1 MARIIS
7 IQSHVLHGHVGNS
20 AAVPAMH
27 ALGAQVTAVPTTL
40 LSNHPHYPTMRGQ
53 ILDAAL
59 VADLLLGI
67 EERGVVGEATVLV
80 TGFLGSVAIGE
91 VVADFITRAL
101 SANPGLTYICD
112 PVLGDDDLGGFADPA
127 LLQLFRDRLLP
138 QASVIT
144 PNGWEA
150 RRITNAAE
158 GISEIELLQALRN
171 HGSRDAV
178 ITGGSA
184 TQEMLRTLVLEEST
198 IWAVETPRLSVRP
211 AGTGDLFTGA
221 LAAGLAQGSN
231 LIDTARRATAVT
243 FAMLERTP
251 GNPWAEM
258 PVEDQIVDI
267 TRNTVPLAAIPV
279 GKLG

>member
-20 AAVPAMH
+20 AAVPAMR

-40 LSNHPHYPTMRGQ
+40 LSNHPHYPTIRGH
-53 ILDAAL
+53 ILDAGL

-67 EERGVVGEATVLV
+67 EERGLVSDAAVLV

-91 VVADFITRAL
+91 VVADFIARTL
-101 SANPGLTYICD
+101 SANPALIYICD

-127 LLQLFRDRLLP
+127 LLELFRGRLMPL
-138 QASVIT
+138 SSIVT

-150 RRITNAAE
+150 RRITGTAE
-158 GISEIELLQALRN
+158 NISELDLLKALRD
-171 HGSRDAV
+171 HGVRDAV

-184 TQEMLRTLVLEEST
+184 INELQRTLVLEGA
-198 IWAVETPRLSVRP
+198 AVSAIETPRLAVRP

-221 LAAGLAQGSN
+221 LAAEIARGST
-231 LIDTARRATAVT
+231 LLDAAARATAIT
-243 FAMLERTP
+243 FAMLERTS
-251 GNPWAEM
+251 GTPWAEM
-258 PVEDQIVDI
+258 PVEDQIEDI
-267 TRNTVPLAAIPV
+267 AHNAAPFSAIPV
-279 GKLG
+279 GRLD